1 MRCQVAF
8 KFLKAII
15 LPIEQTIYMYY
26 QEEKKRK
33 FNKKSPIG
41 TLRMTHIR

>member
-1 MRCQVAF
+1 MAVAF

-26 QEEKKRK
+26 QEEKKE
-33 FNKKSPIG
+33 I
-41 TLRMTHIR
+41 